1 VLIFLVGPAG
11 LTALKEIKDL
21 RCGETIGIP
30 NVSLCLSQR
39 TVSLAPK
46 KKSDFEPLEHSVY
59 RGRRRLGRYARV
71 APKRY
76 AAYDADDRPLGE
88 FKRRKKAYA
97 AVGRNSERGAQ

>member
-1 VLIFLVGPAG
+1 MVGPAE
-11 LTALKEIKDL
+11 LPALKEIKDL

-39 TVSLAPK
+39 TVSLAPN

-59 RGRRRLGRYARV
+59 HGRRRLGRYACV

-88 FKRRKKAYA
+88 FKRRKDAYA